1 MVATFWSL
9 TLLTWV
15 LRSDSPDHSSIP
27 LLYLL
32 HHLTLLLLDHHPR
45 PILHISTPPC
55 SITLTSCI
63 GWPRGFLTYAEF
75 RASPC
80 LHDQFSLVPLLP
92 LDQQH
97 PTMMKLILML
107 LMMTPPLTRWTI
119 DHLSL
124 LIPWISTY
132 LINQESS
139 SISFMVFLKLF
150 IFLVIEDNAMDSVGE
165 LCLMFIYESVKNV
178 AL

>member
-1 MVATFWSL
+1 MFWSL

-15 LRSDSPDHSSIP
+15 LRSHFPDHSSIA

-45 PILHISTPPC
+45 PILHISTPPY

-63 GWPRGFLTYAEF
+63 GWPRGFLTYVGF
-75 RASPC
+75 RASHC

-97 PTMMKLILML
+97 LTMMKLILML
-107 LMMTPPLTRWTI
+107 LMMTTPLTRWTI
-119 DHLSL
+119 DHFSF
-124 LIPWISTY
+124 LIPWIPTCRMHQDEFLYLFYIFFST
-132 LINQESS
+132 
-139 SISFMVFLKLF
+139 VLF
-150 IFLVIEDNAMDSVGE
+150 STVLFSCHCGQ
-165 LCLMFIYESVKNV
+165 CHR
-178 AL
+178 